1 MSEEQTLTKTEILS
15 NMRRHQAEYAKYA
28 AMLKEIT
35 AKDDLKAEEI
45 QQMKRLEAYKAKYK
59 FFVQADGSI
68 KEIDWDEIEKLVR
81 QSIGTGQG
89 YALGFNSAGD
99 EGLGCNYGNGGTFTP
114 MVEEESDA
122 KKLVAR
128 YERIREFEARLRKK

>member
-15 NMRRHQAEYAKYA
+15 KMRQHQAEYAKYA

-35 AKDDLKAEEI
+35 AKEELKAEEAR
-45 QQMKRLEAYKAKYK
+45 QMKRLEAYKLKYK
-59 FFVQADGSI
+59 FLVQDDGAI
-68 KEIDWDEIEKLVR
+68 KEIDWEEIEKLVR

-99 EGLGCNYGNGGTFTP
+99 EGLGYDHGNGSSFSP

-128 YERIREFEARLRKK
+128 YERIREFEARSKRK